1 MMKITFAV
9 AIAAAVLM
17 PATSLAGAIP
27 AEAQNLKMA
36 QGVDVQIGR
45 DRDDRDRRR
54 RNDSDVTVGVGPG
67 GVTIG
72 PRQNC
77 RMVTTTVER
86 PDGHTITRAP
96 LRLIDN
102 RRTEMA
108 PKPRPFFV
116 CVERTVVV
124 SENSIRPGFAS

>member
-9 AIAAAVLM
+9 AAATAVLM
-17 PATSLAGAIP
+17 TAPLLGGTFP

-54 RNDSDVTVGVGPG
+54 DRDVTVGVGSG
-67 GVTIG
+67 GVTVG

-77 RMVTTTVER
+77 RMVTTTIQR
-86 PDGHTITRAP
+86 
-96 LRLIDN
+96 DN
-102 RRTEMA
+102 G
-108 PKPRPFFV
+108 
-116 CVERTVVV
+116 RTVTRR
-124 SENSIRPGFAS
+124 ERRCD